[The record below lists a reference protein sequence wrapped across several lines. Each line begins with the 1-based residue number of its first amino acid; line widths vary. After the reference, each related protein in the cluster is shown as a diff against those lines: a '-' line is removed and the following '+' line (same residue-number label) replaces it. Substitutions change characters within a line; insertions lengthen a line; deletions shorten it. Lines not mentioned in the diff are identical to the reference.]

1 MSLAIWLLPDVQFA
15 NPPWLA
21 VLLLLPV
28 LGWLR
33 GRRGKAPAF
42 VFPVAYLLRPVG
54 GKTRSALAGLTF
66 GLVLASL
73 AAAIIGIARPQR
85 VKSYDEI
92 KTEGISIMLTVDV
105 SLSMLIE
112 DYYISGKPVNR
123 LTAAKRVMR
132 DFIRGRTNDRIGI
145 VAFAG
150 APYYPCPMTLDRDW
164 LETNIDRVQTG
175 VMEDGTAIGSGIGAA
190 ANRLDKQETDGNG
203 RNRPQADPAKKKLSK
218 VLILLTDGANNSGK
232 LSPQDAAKLAATLG
246 IRIYTIS
253 IGTPGVHMIPMR
265 DGRIITSGRQEFDE
279 ATLQE
284 VARIGNGAYYRA
296 QDIEALADIF
306 KTIDQLEKAE
316 IKKRN
321 IVETEDL
328 FPWPVA
334 AALGLLLLSLLLRQ
348 TLLRSAPMTAA
359 T

>member
-1 MSLAIWLLPDVQFA
+1 MKIPFLPDFQFA
-15 NPPWLA
+15 DPLW
-21 VLLLLPV
+21 LLLLFTLPV
-28 LGWLR
+28 LAWY
-33 GRRGKAPAF
+33 RGKRGKSPA
-42 VFPVAYLLRPVG
+42 VAFPSMHLLRDLGTSP
-54 GKTRSALAGLTF
+54 RSARGGLAF
-66 GLVLASL
+66 GLVLLSL
-73 AAAIIGIARPQR
+73 AAAMIAIARPQR
-85 VKSYDEI
+85 IKSYDEI

-112 DYYISGKPVNR
+112 DFYIAGKPVNR

-132 DFIRGRTNDRIGI
+132 DFIRGRKNDRIGI

-175 VMEDGTAIGSGIGAA
+175 VMEDGTAIGSGIAA
-190 ANRLDKQETDGNG
+190 AARRLDQQKA
-203 RNRPQADPAKKKLSK
+203 PSK

-232 LSPQDAAKLAATLG
+232 LSPQDAAKLAATLN
-246 IRIYTIS
+246 IRVYTIA

-279 ATLQE
+279 GTLQE

-296 QDIEALADIF
+296 QDLEALADIF
-306 KTIDQLEKAE
+306 KTIDQLEKSE
-316 IKKRN
+316 VKKRN

-328 FPWPVA
+328 FPWPVGA
-334 AALGLLLLSLLLRQ
+334 AFSLLLLALLLRQ
-348 TLLRSAPMTAA
+348 TVLRRAPMAVAA
-359 T
+359 

>member
-1 MSLAIWLLPDVQFA
+1 MKLLFFPDVQFA
-15 NPPWLA
+15 DPLWLA
-21 VLLLLPV
+21 LLLLVPV
-28 LGWLR
+28 FAWLR
-33 GRRGKAPAF
+33 GKKGRAPA
-42 VFPVAYLLRPVG
+42 VAFPALHLVRDLGSRP
-54 GKTRSALAGLTF
+54 RAALGRFAL
-66 GLVLASL
+66 GLVLLSL
-73 AAAIIGIARPQR
+73 VCAIIAIARPQR

-92 KTEGISIMLTVDV
+92 KTEGISIMLTADV

-112 DYYISGKPVNR
+112 DFYIGGKPVNR

-132 DFIRGRTNDRIGI
+132 DFIRGRKNDRVGI

-175 VMEDGTAIGSGIGAA
+175 VMEDGTAIGSGIAA
-190 ANRLDKQETDGNG
+190 SARRLDQQ
-203 RNRPQADPAKKKLSK
+203 QAPSK

-232 LSPQDAAKLAATLG
+232 ISPQDAAKLAATLG
-246 IRIYTIS
+246 IRVYTIA
-253 IGTPGVHMIPMR
+253 IGTSGVHMIPLP

-296 QDIEALADIF
+296 QDLEALADIF
-306 KTIDQLEKAE
+306 KTIDQLEKSE

-328 FPWPVA
+328 FQWPVGA
-334 AALGLLLLSLLLRQ
+334 AAVLLLLALLLRQ
-348 TLLRSAPMTAA
+348 TLLRSAPMVAA
-359 T
+359 A